1 MTINEQQNN
10 ASFCCE
16 MRRSLM
22 RNLTMRREGIGS
34 TKRKL
39 VKNFAVWELLIEA
52 GYLKKLAIYLQK
64 ITETRKN

>member
-1 MTINEQQNN
+1 
-10 ASFCCE
+10 
-16 MRRSLM
+16 M